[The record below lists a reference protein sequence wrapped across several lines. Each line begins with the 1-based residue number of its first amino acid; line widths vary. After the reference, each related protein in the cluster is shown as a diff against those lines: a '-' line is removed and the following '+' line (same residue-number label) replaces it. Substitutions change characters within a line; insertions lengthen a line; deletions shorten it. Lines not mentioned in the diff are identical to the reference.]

1 MTSQPAQMKLGLFIR
16 PAGNHIASW
25 RHPDSHA
32 DAGANFQRFIEMAK
46 TAERGLLDMLFS
58 ADTQSAWTAEGDG
71 MQRQHYVAWLE
82 PICLMSA
89 LSGYTSKIGLACTQ
103 TTTYDEPYS
112 LARRFATLDH
122 ISGGRAAWNVITSG
136 NPTEA
141 QNFGRE
147 VHIDKVARYGRA
159 REFVQ
164 VVSGLW
170 DSWDDDAFIRDRK
183 SGLFFDPDKMHVL
196 DHSGEHFK
204 VRGPLNVPRPP
215 QGRPVI
221 IQAGTSEDGRELAA
235 ETADVVFS
243 AANDIDEAKAFYS
256 DLKSRMAKF
265 GRSPGELKVLPGVA
279 FSVAPTEQEAI
290 DKYEELQEL
299 IHPDIAIGLASRR
312 IGFDLRPYPMN
323 GPLPPAPPK
332 VEGDRSS
339 RSYMMYE
346 VARRENLTI
355 LELAK
360 RFAAARGHFFVTGS
374 VKMVADVLEDWFT
387 TGACDGFNLVPPLYP
402 NSLNDFVDLVV
413 PELQRR
419 GIFRKQYEGSTLLEN
434 LGLARPAS
442 RYAAI
447 PAKTATAQKAPA
459 KKATA

>member
-1 MTSQPAQMKLGLFIR
+1 MPSTPRQIKLGLFVR

-32 DAGANFQRFIEMAK
+32 DAGANFERYVEMAR
-46 TAERGLLDMLFS
+46 TAERGLFDMLFA
-58 ADTQSAWTAEGDG
+58 ADTQSAWTAEGGEG

-82 PICLMSA
+82 PLALMSA
-89 LSGYTSKIGLACTQ
+89 LSGHTKNIGLACTQ

-122 ISGGRAAWNVITSG
+122 VSGGRAAWNVITSG

-147 VHIDKVARYGRA
+147 VHANKVNRYERA
-159 REFVQ
+159 REFVK
-164 VVSGLW
+164 VVKGLW

-183 SGLFFDPDKMHVL
+183 SGLFFDINKMHVL
-196 DHSGEHFK
+196 DHRGPHFK
-204 VRGPLNVPRPP
+204 VKGPLNVPRSP
-215 QGRPVI
+215 QGRPII
-221 IQAGTSEDGRELAA
+221 IQAGASDEGREMAA

-243 AANDIDEAKAFYS
+243 AANDIQDARAFYS
-256 DLKSRMAKF
+256 DLKGRMVKY
-265 GRSPGELKVLPGVA
+265 GRAPDELKVLPGVA

-312 IGFDLRPYPMN
+312 IGFDLRPYPHD
-323 GPLPPAPPK
+323 GPLPPVPPK
-332 VEGDRSS
+332 IEGDRSS
-339 RSYMMYE
+339 RSFMMYE
-346 VARRENLTI
+346 VARRDNLTI
-355 LELAK
+355 LQLAK

-374 VKMVADVLEDWFT
+374 TKQVADVLEEWFT
-387 TGACDGFNLVPPLYP
+387 TGACDGFNMVPPLYP
-402 NSLNDFVDLVV
+402 NSLEDFVNLVV

-419 GIFRKQYEGSTLLEN
+419 GLYRTRYEGSTLREHF
-434 LGLARPAS
+434 GLARPAS
-442 RYAAI
+442 QFAKARTDAAE
-447 PAKTATAQKAPA
+447 
-459 KKATA
+459 